1 HDVTALFEVELTDQD
16 LEPSTVVATA
26 SLRWQD
32 PTTGDTLEAEVT
44 LTAGQ
49 LEGEWT
55 SADPGLRAAA
65 AAAAGAEVL
74 AGAPEVTARGVTLDA
89 IADELDS
96 VTDTADEPLATE
108 AAELADLL
116 RRAAT
121 LDGLL
126 DAGADE
132 QDDTDQAHD
141 EELERIP
148 AEQEHEEVQPARA
161 AALDQRDAVV
171 RCEEVRDREEHREDA
186 PLQAAAGAD
195 RVERDVGGH
204 VTPQVVAG
212 VGAERP
218 EQSDHGVSSRG
229 TVR

>member
-1 HDVTALFEVELTDQD
+1 M
-16 LEPSTVVATA
+16 
-26 SLRWQD
+26 
-32 PTTGDTLEAEVT
+32 
-44 LTAGQ
+44 
-49 LEGEWT
+49 
-55 SADPGLRAAA
+55 
-65 AAAAGAEVL
+65 
-74 AGAPEVTARGVTLDA
+74 
-89 IADELDS
+89 
-96 VTDTADEPLATE
+96 
-108 AAELADLL
+108 